1 MKDFAKDYFPPIRL
15 IYLRILNESNESNEI
30 FLDRCERGRKRV
42 RYIRTISENT
52 GIFLRWIS

>member
-15 IYLRILNESNESNEI
+15 IYLRILNESNEI